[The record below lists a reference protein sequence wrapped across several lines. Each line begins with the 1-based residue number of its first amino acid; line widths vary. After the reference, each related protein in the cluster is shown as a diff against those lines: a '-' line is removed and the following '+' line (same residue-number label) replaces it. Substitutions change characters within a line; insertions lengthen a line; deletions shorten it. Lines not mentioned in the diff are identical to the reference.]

1 VDGGVAD
8 GEAVGEVLGAFA
20 VVVEVAVGDCGVVGD
35 DAVTKFH
42 GPVFAFLEPPA
53 GEAAPF
59 FAAEVGAVDIDDNAH
74 AGGLGESGED
84 GVADAAEVDDVV
96 APPDGVEHR

>member
-1 VDGGVAD
+1 MTLSPNCIAQCS
-8 GEAVGEVLGAFA
+8 L
-20 VVVEVAVGDCGVVGD
+20 
-35 DAVTKFH
+35 
-42 GPVFAFLEPPA
+42 FLEPPA

-84 GVADAAEVDDVV
+84 GVADAAKVDDIV
-96 APPDGVEHR
+96 APPGGVEHREGGVDDGVEAFGGDGVEADDVHAFP